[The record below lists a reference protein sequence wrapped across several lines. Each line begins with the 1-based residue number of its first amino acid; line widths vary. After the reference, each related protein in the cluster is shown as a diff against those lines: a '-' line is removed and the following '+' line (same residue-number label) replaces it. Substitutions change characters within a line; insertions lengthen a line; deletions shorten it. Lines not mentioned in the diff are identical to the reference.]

1 MRAPSKLHIISGDD
15 RLCGDTTWLSW
26 PDWCMDDKYART
38 LPTCGK
44 CLELSVTIRGDGS
57 IRYVVEEKSNELTND
72 YTTLFD
78 YLSHGREQ

>member
-1 MRAPSKLHIISGDD
+1 MRAPSKIHIDSGDG

-26 PDWCMDDKYART
+26 HDWCMTDKYART
-38 LPTCGK
+38 LKECGK
-44 CLELSVTIRGDGS
+44 CLEISPRFTRGGSVT
-57 IRYVVEEKSNELTND
+57 YVIEEKAIEITKV